1 MEITETITINDYTYR
16 DLLEKKTQLGVIV
29 RLASASKGLASD
41 DILRIAGVKRDKD
54 QEE

>member
-1 MEITETITINDYTYR
+1 METTETIAINNYTYM

-29 RLASASKGLASD
+29 RLAKASESLASD